1 MLLESEQLAEK
12 ISAAESTKT
21 VENCTFYEGEP
32 PSCGLVCA
40 EEPKFCV
47 NRSPQANQILFLKG

>member
-32 PSCGLVCA
+32 PSCGLVQLG
-40 EEPKFCV
+40 KNKISF
-47 NRSPQANQILFLKG
+47 IMTT